1 MTYQELKAL
10 LRKHEESDPDTHLT
24 AYITFSSFGPE
35 NTKEYP
41 LEARTYIVSSSN
53 KAFKPNKGG
62 YSIFGS
68 CLNGT
73 DQYIRLENFMKEER
87 GAQNGWV
94 VEDCCIVGHMLMEHG
109 EFNIFPPK
117 LFFSHV
123 DAAQHMLSRVAAV
136 GEIDEALLSKSYHAA
151 NGCIE
156 EPDWYSVLRDSAWV
170 AGSNED
176 WRWRIQPVR
185 IYGPLRMEFDDE
197 R

>member
-10 LRKHEESDPDTHLT
+10 LRKHEESDPGTHLT
-24 AYITFSSFGPE
+24 AYITFSFFGRE
-35 NTKEYP
+35 NEKEYSWVD
-41 LEARTYIVSSSN
+41 RTYAVSSSN
-53 KAFKPNKGG
+53 KAFQPNMGG
-62 YSIFGS
+62 CSIFGS

-73 DQYIRLENFMKEER
+73 DQHIRLENFMKEER

-94 VEDCCIVGHMLMEHG
+94 VEDRCIVGHMLMEHG